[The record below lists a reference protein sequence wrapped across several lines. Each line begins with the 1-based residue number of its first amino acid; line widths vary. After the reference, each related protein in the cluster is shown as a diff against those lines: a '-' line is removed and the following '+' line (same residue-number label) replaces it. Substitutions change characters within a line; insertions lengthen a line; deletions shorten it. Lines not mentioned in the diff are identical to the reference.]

1 MRTVNIITL
10 LLLIIGGINWLLVGV
25 AQIDFVSELFGGQSA
40 PLARLV
46 YVLVGLSAIWQ
57 LIPLARSFSEGERR
71 AQRH

>member
-1 MRTVNIITL
+1 MRTINIVTL

-25 AQIDFVSELFGGQSA
+25 IQTDLVAELFGGQNA
-40 PLARLV
+40 PLSRLV

-57 LIPLARSFSEGERR
+57 LIPLVRSLSEGESR